1 MTSPSSL
8 GALTSGALRAA
19 LAGPGAL
26 LPCGPFHVRL
36 RTRLP
41 EVAAGVQLL
50 YADFPLLGEDQFAD
64 FAVEV
69 LVPHWTR
76 HHWRPQVTFDCDGRR
91 PFKPLPRDQGL
102 AMMEWGLNWVLTS
115 HAHDWMLI
123 HAAVVERGG
132 RALVIA
138 ADPGSGKST
147 LCAALVH
154 RGWRLLSDELAMV
167 SLADGRLLPIARPI
181 SLKNASI
188 PLVQGFGPEV
198 TIGPMAH
205 DTAKGTVAHMK
216 PPAASVAARQAT
228 ALPGLILFPKFT
240 AGAALEI
247 EPVGPA
253 HALLELVRHTFNYSV
268 LAGEAFDALAGLVER
283 APALRLR
290 YGGFAELLPA
300 LDARWAELG

>member
-1 MTSPSSL
+1 MTL
-8 GALTSGALRAA
+8 GALAPTTLRAR
-19 LAGPGAL
+19 LAGSGVL

-36 RTRLP
+36 HTRLP
-41 EVAAGVQLL
+41 EVAAGVQTL
-50 YADFPLLGEDQFAD
+50 YADFPILDDTHFTD
-64 FAVEV
+64 FRVEV
-69 LVPHWTR
+69 LVPHWSR
-76 HHWRPQVTFDCDGRR
+76 RYWRPQVSFDCDGRR

-123 HAAVVERGG
+123 HAAVVEKNG

-154 RGWRLLSDELAMV
+154 RGWRLLSDELAMI

-188 PLVQGFGPEV
+188 PLVQALGPEI

-216 PPAASVAARQAT
+216 PPAASVAARLET
-228 ALPGLILFPKFT
+228 ALPGMVLFPKFT
-240 AGAALEI
+240 AGASLSI

-253 HALLELVRHTFNYSV
+253 HAMLELVRHTFNYSV
-268 LAGEAFDALAGLVER
+268 LAREAFDALAHLVAQ
-283 APALRLR
+283 APALRLQ
-290 YGGFAELLPA
+290 YGGFGDLLPA
-300 LDARWAELG
+300 LEARWAERGG